1 VSRDS
6 EALSRG
12 GSNGAAGLTGDLF
25 GASMRTASMRVVI
38 VPPRF
43 EGLPTA
49 SSQNGPS
56 EWVLLIDCL
65 TSREGRNARTS
76 PCGHPTR
83 RDRLRRRLAG
93 YDLRV
98 APGSIG
104 PNKRGRAAGR
114 HASCCG
120 SLSVLG
126 MAANKDE
133 GDLERL
139 RILVSDGKGHR
150 LEEVTHTVT
159 GLGHEVAGHSSLRD
173 VAAST
178 ASIRPDAAIV
188 IVGESSEHALE
199 LIGRTVTEAACPVIA
214 ILDVEDEAFIRDAA
228 KRGIFAYITMGREA
242 AALQS
247 ALDVVL
253 SRFAEYQGLEGA
265 FGRRA
270 ITERAKGIL
279 MERHS
284 VDEKLAF
291 EMLRD
296 EARRSNRKIIEIA
309 EAVTVSANLLPRL
322 PVE

>member
-1 VSRDS
+1 
-6 EALSRG
+6 
-12 GSNGAAGLTGDLF
+12 
-25 GASMRTASMRVVI
+25 M
-38 VPPRF
+38 
-43 EGLPTA
+43 
-49 SSQNGPS
+49 
-56 EWVLLIDCL
+56 
-65 TSREGRNARTS
+65 
-76 PCGHPTR
+76 
-83 RDRLRRRLAG
+83 
-93 YDLRV
+93 
-98 APGSIG
+98 
-104 PNKRGRAAGR
+104 
-114 HASCCG
+114 
-120 SLSVLG
+120 LG
-126 MAANKDE
+126 MAVNKDE

-159 GLGHEVAGHSSLRD
+159 SLGHEVVGHSSLGE

-178 ASIRPDAAIV
+178 ASIRLDAAIV
-188 IVGESSEHALE
+188 IVGESSERALE

-247 ALDVVL
+247 SLDVVL
-253 SRFAEYQGLEGA
+253 SRFAEYHGLEGA

-284 VDEKLAF
+284 VDEKVAF